1 MFQKHPTT
9 EICKFFHFKAT
20 DATDKILCGG
30 PSWTLDPHN
39 FMKSYVRNKERTAV
53 NTYYF

>member
-1 MFQKHPTT
+1 MFQKHPTP

-53 NTYYF
+53 NNYYF